1 MGKIRTE
8 MGHPKPFNLKF
19 IGVEMNS
26 GEQIISNAIKYLK
39 KPFMQNILT
48 SKSFP
53 EADRHL
59 MANSFEYG
67 WKELKKL
74 NAQIVDEHYYNSPEW
89 FMKNAGRYD
98 KYDRSG
104 QKFLPENMQHN
115 L

>member
-1 MGKIRTE
+1 M
-8 MGHPKPFNLKF
+8 P
-19 IGVEMNS
+19 
-26 GEQIISNAIKYLK
+26 
-39 KPFMQNILT
+39 NILT

-104 QKFLPENMQHN
+104 PKVFAGEYAAQSVGVVKPDNKNNWLTALSEAAFMTGLERNADVVI
-115 L
+115 